1 MFGKISFFGY
11 NNNMKIDIAIIG
23 AGPAGL
29 TAGIFTSRAGLKTVC
44 FEKLAIG
51 GQAALS
57 YEIANYPGFESI
69 SGFDLTQKM
78 HAQAE
83 SCGTT
88 FIYESVKKLKKLK
101 NGFSIQTTENRY
113 LAGKIIIACGCKTR
127 KLGLENE
134 LQLTGRGISYCASCD
149 GGFFKNKVV
158 AVVGGGNT
166 AVEDVKYLARI
177 AKKVYLINRSQKF
190 RAGNHTIEQLKK
202 FKNLEII
209 KNAQVKKLFG
219 AEKLEK
225 ISVLIDKETKDI
237 KVDGLFIAIGYEP
250 DLSFLDIDVKLDK
263 YGYILVDEKMRTN
276 VDDLF
281 ACGDITG
288 KSFKQVIT
296 ACADGAIAGNSC
308 IEN

>member
-11 NNNMKIDIAIIG
+11 NNNMKIDVAIIG

-88 FIYESVKKLKKLK
+88 FIYENVQKLKKLK

-113 LAGKIIIACGCKTR
+113 LAGKVIIACGCKTR

-149 GGFFKNKVV
+149 GGFFKNKIV

-190 RAGNHTIEQLKK
+190 RAGNHAIEQLKK

-219 AEKLEK
+219 TEKLEK
-225 ISVLIDKETKDI
+225 ISVLIVDETKDI

>member
-11 NNNMKIDIAIIG
+11 NNNMKIDVAIIG

-88 FIYESVKKLKKLK
+88 FIYESVKKLKNLK

-113 LAGKIIIACGCKTR
+113 LADKVIIACGCKTR

-166 AVEDVKYLARI
+166 AVEDVKYLTRI

-250 DLSFLDIDVKLDK
+250 DLSFLDIDVKRDK

>member
-1 MFGKISFFGY
+1 
-11 NNNMKIDIAIIG
+11 MKIDVAIIG

-113 LAGKIIIACGCKTR
+113 LAGKVIIACGCKTR

-166 AVEDVKYLARI
+166 AVEDVKYLTRI

-250 DLSFLDIDVKLDK
+250 DLSFLDIDVKRDK

>member
-1 MFGKISFFGY
+1 
-11 NNNMKIDIAIIG
+11 MKIDVAIIG

>member
-1 MFGKISFFGY
+1 MFGKILFFGY
-11 NNNMKIDIAIIG
+11 NNNMKIDVAIIG

-29 TAGIFTSRAGLKTVC
+29 TAGIFSSRAGLKTVC
-44 FEKLAIG
+44 FEKLAVG

-57 YEIANYPGFESI
+57 YEIANYPGFESV

-78 HAQAE
+78 HKQAE
-83 SCGTT
+83 SCGTE
-88 FIYESVKKLKKLK
+88 FIYENVQKIKKIKS
-101 NGFSIQTTENRY
+101 GFSIKTTEKRY
-113 LAGKIIIACGCKTR
+113 LATKVIIACGCKAR

-149 GGFFKNKVV
+149 GGFFKNKIV

-177 AKKVYLINRSQKF
+177 TKKVYLINRSQKF
-190 RAGNHTIEQLKK
+190 RAGTHAIEQLNK

-219 AEKLEK
+219 DEKLEK
-225 ISVLIDKETKDI
+225 ISVLIDGKMRDL

-250 DLSFLDIDVKLDK
+250 DLKFLDIDVKLDK

-276 VDDLF
+276 VDNLF

>member
-11 NNNMKIDIAIIG
+11 NNNMKIDVAIIG

-250 DLSFLDIDVKLDK
+250 DLKFLNIDVKLDK

>member
-1 MFGKISFFGY
+1 
-11 NNNMKIDIAIIG
+11 MKIDVAIIG

-113 LAGKIIIACGCKTR
+113 LAGKVIIACGCKTR

-177 AKKVYLINRSQKF
+177 VKKVYLINRSQKF
-190 RAGNHTIEQLKK
+190 RAGNHVIDQLKK

-250 DLSFLDIDVKLDK
+250 DLKFLDIDVKLDK

>member
-11 NNNMKIDIAIIG
+11 NNNMKIDVAIIG

-250 DLSFLDIDVKLDK
+250 DLSFLDIDVKRDK

>member
-1 MFGKISFFGY
+1 
-11 NNNMKIDIAIIG
+11 MKIDIAIIG

>member
-250 DLSFLDIDVKLDK
+250 DLKFLDIDVKLDK

>member
-250 DLSFLDIDVKLDK
+250 DLSFLDIDVKRDK

>member
-11 NNNMKIDIAIIG
+11 NNNMKIDVAIIG

-83 SCGTT
+83 NCGTT

-113 LAGKIIIACGCKTR
+113 LAGKVIIACGCKTR

-177 AKKVYLINRSQKF
+177 VKKVYLINRSQKF
-190 RAGNHTIEQLKK
+190 RAGNHVIDQLKK

-219 AEKLEK
+219 TEKLEK
-225 ISVLIDKETKDI
+225 ISVLIGDETKDI

>member
-1 MFGKISFFGY
+1 
-11 NNNMKIDIAIIG
+11 MKIDVAIIG

-219 AEKLEK
+219 TEKLEK
-225 ISVLIDKETKDI
+225 ISVLIGDETKDI

-250 DLSFLDIDVKLDK
+250 DLSFLDIDVKRDK